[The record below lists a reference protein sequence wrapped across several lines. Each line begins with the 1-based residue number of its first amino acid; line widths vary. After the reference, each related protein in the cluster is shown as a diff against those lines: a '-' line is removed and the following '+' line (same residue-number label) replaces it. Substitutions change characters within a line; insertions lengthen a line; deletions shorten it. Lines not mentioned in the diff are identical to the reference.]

1 MIPFGKDR
9 LRPTFA
15 LVLTIITTIT
25 KTSTKT
31 AAASSPSLVAQPFS
45 NDHQYH
51 LQANTFRLTA
61 DQCPHLATIFTAASG
76 LTGATYLDSCSARF
90 LRLDRLYDDALLLGV
105 SLAGWH
111 HGRLLLYY

>member
-9 LRPTFA
+9 LRPIFA
-15 LVLTIITTIT
+15 LLLTIIIIIT

-31 AAASSPSLVAQPFS
+31 AAASSPSLVAQPLS
-45 NDHQYH
+45 SDHQGT
-51 LQANTFRLTA
+51 TFRLTA
-61 DQCPHLATIFTAASG
+61 DQCPHLATIFTASG
-76 LTGATYLDSCSARF
+76 LTGATYFESCSARF

-111 HGRLLLYY
+111 HGRLLYYN